1 MSNEYNIKAKLKR
14 PKKKKKIA
22 GYIYLFIFVFITALV
37 GITYVINY
45 FSPDVDVEIGN
56 KSSLVLN
63 DEDIG
68 MEVKPIDERLKWIQ
82 EEDELPSVAVR
93 ENKHGES
100 INKDSIVDT
109 SKDETENVKE
119 VIPPPNKPKTEE
131 KQELPKQDFRTA
143 NNSKTS
149 GVIPAPVPSLIKVY
163 VGSYSSLEEAMAVQ
177 QQINSESHDTM
188 SFIKAINGGKYIVQ
202 LGSFSTQEK
211 ADTYIQKMKAKGYNP
226 KIL

>member
-1 MSNEYNIKAKLKR
+1 MSNENNNKAKLKR
-14 PKKKKKIA
+14 KNKKKKIA

-45 FSPDVDVEIGN
+45 FSPNVDVEIGN
-56 KSSLVLN
+56 KSSLILN

-68 MEVKPIDERLKWIQ
+68 MEVKTVDERLKWIQ
-82 EEDELPSVAVR
+82 EEDELPSVAIR
-93 ENKHGES
+93 ENKYSES
-100 INKDSIVDT
+100 INHDSIVDAP
-109 SKDETENVKE
+109 KEEKEKIKE
-119 VIPPPNKPKTEE
+119 VIPPPTKPKTEE
-131 KQELPKQDFRTA
+131 KQELPKQDFRTV
-143 NNSKTS
+143 NNPKPS

-177 QQINSESHDTM
+177 QQINSESHDTIP
-188 SFIKAINGGKYIVQ
+188 FIKAVSGGKYIVQ

-211 ADTYIQKMKAKGYNP
+211 ADAYIQKMKAKGYNP